1 MRVHGERRLAVRIPF
16 IGWEADITSE
26 YQEHTRTKVVNMGI
40 GGAYL
45 MTEAEYKPGSIVTL
59 WIKSAQMSF
68 FVTAIVVRNYPFG
81 TAVRFLDLC
90 ESDKNSI
97 LEIITRFLSRGKP
110 DTLVVG
116 ETPVCAE
123 SYLGLNCNL

>member
-1 MRVHGERRLAVRIPF
+1 MNKTLRLAVRIPF

-26 YQEHTRTKVVNMGI
+26 CLEHTRTKVVNMSI

-45 MTEAEYKPGSIVTL
+45 ITETEYKPGSKVTL

-68 FVTAIVVRNYPFG
+68 FVTAQVLRNDPFG
-81 TAVRFLDLC
+81 IAVCFLDLC
-90 ESDKNSI
+90 ESDRNSI
-97 LEIITRFLSRGKP
+97 LEIISRFLSRGKP
-110 DTLVVG
+110 DTLVVE

-123 SYLGLNCNL
+123 SHLELNCNL

>member
-1 MRVHGERRLAVRIPF
+1 MDKAQRLAVRIPF

-26 YQEHTRTKVVNMGI
+26 CLEHTRTKVVNMST

-45 MTEAEYKPGSIVTL
+45 ITEAEYKPGSKVTL
-59 WIKSAQMSF
+59 WIKSSQMSF
-68 FVTAIVVRNYPFG
+68 FVTAQVLRNDPFG
-81 TAVRFLDLC
+81 IAVCFLDLC

-97 LEIITRFLSRGKP
+97 LEIISRFLSRGKP

-123 SYLGLNCNL
+123 SRLELNCNL